1 MTDKAAQSTRNLRLD
16 ALVRATV
23 DEISRVGIES
33 ASLNRIIGAAGMSK
47 SSFYHF
53 VDSKA
58 ALIDLV
64 TQSLLDDVA
73 RRWTAPAAES
83 FARDDFW
90 ERVDAMLAEL
100 AEVSATDG
108 ALQRLGDLFAA
119 QPEGAEGEQRR
130 FLSSVG
136 QWVHDVLDAGRRAGQ
151 VRDDL
156 PLDLQAQIV
165 FSLLRTVDQ
174 WVLAHGGH
182 RGADVGID
190 ETEPARLLRRLLR
203 REDPPAG

>member
-1 MTDKAAQSTRNLRLD
+1 MTETPGHRIRDQRLD
-16 ALVRATV
+16 TLVRVTV
-23 DEISRVGIES
+23 DEISRVGIEG

-83 FARDDFW
+83 FAGDDFW
-90 ERVDAMLAEL
+90 ERVDVVLAEL
-100 AEVSATDG
+100 AEVSAADA

-119 QPEGAEGEQRR
+119 QPDGAVGVQQQ
-130 FLSSVG
+130 FLASVG
-136 QWVHDVLDAGRRAGQ
+136 RWVHDVLGAGRRAGQ

-165 FSLLRTVDQ
+165 FAVLRTVDQ

-203 REDPPAG
+203 RDDRSAV